1 MKKNVIVLIDQELL
15 QMIFESAKRLYPRET
30 LLLLRGKKKK
40 GMIQVSELVVPPLAA
55 HGQGFANAPL
65 HMLPIDFSIIGTAH
79 SHPSGNLSPSTGD
92 LNHSLGRI
100 IMIVGF
106 PFVNEQNIAVYKRSG
121 ERLKLQ
127 IGDIE

>member
-1 MKKNVIVLIDQELL
+1 MRVSLDLELL
-15 QMIFESAKRLYPRET
+15 QIIFESARNLYPRET

-40 GMIQVSELVVPPLAA
+40 DLIQISELVVPPLAT

-65 HMLPIDFSIIGTAH
+65 HMLPIDFSIIGTVH
-79 SHPSGNLSPSTGD
+79 SHPSGNLTPSVGD
-92 LNHSLGRI
+92 LNHSIGRI

-106 PFVNEQNIAVYKRSG
+106 PFAGEQNIAVYNRSG

-127 IGDIE
+127 VTES